1 MAGQI
6 IIQKAQFI
14 VLLRFKKIFTAV
26 LLVLLLI
33 SSSSAE
39 NITYQHVR
47 NATAKINYSG
57 SVFLV
62 DPFLAKKGAY
72 PGFEGTPNS
81 EKRIPLIDM
90 AEPAEEVIKGV
101 DAVILTHTHLDHWDE
116 SAQKLLP
123 KDIPFFVQN
132 AGDAR
137 IIREQGFTNVMVV
150 GINTLFKNVRI
161 SRTGGQ
167 HGPDE
172 MYSIPAIAEFAGD
185 AMGFILQAEGFP
197 TLYTVSDTI
206 WHDYVDDA
214 LERYKPEIIIMNTG
228 YAMIN
233 GFKGS
238 LIMGTDDILKMHN
251 TMTDAKIIAVHMDAV
266 NHTTI
271 SSDQVR
277 EFVKDKALSDRV
289 YIPREGEILNF

>member
-1 MAGQI
+1 MRT
-6 IIQKAQFI
+6 
-14 VLLRFKKIFTAV
+14 LTKIFLVTA
-26 LLVLLLI
+26 LILVC
-33 SSSSAE
+33 SSLSFADNI

-62 DPFLAKKGAY
+62 DPFLAGKGAY

-90 AEPAEEVIKGV
+90 AEPAEEVIKGI

-137 IIREQGFTNVMVV
+137 TIRDQGFTNVMVV
-150 GINTLFKNVRI
+150 GINTPFKNVKI

-172 MYSIPAIAEFAGD
+172 MYSVPAIAEFAGD
-185 AMGFILQAEGFP
+185 TMGFILQSDNMPA
-197 TLYTVSDTI
+197 LYVVGDTI

-233 GFKGS
+233 GFTGS
-238 LIMGTDDILKMHN
+238 LIMGTDDILRMYN
-251 TMTDAKIIAVHMDAV
+251 AMPDSKIIAVHMDAV

-271 SSDQVR
+271 TSSQAR
-277 EFVKDKALSDRV
+277 EFVKDKALSNRV
-289 YIPREGEILNF
+289 YIPREGEILKF